1 MSRKRVAVL
10 VLGLLPLALVLGLE
24 WMRRRTTAQEP
35 ASLLLVTLD
44 TLRADRVGAWG
55 GPPGLTPVL
64 DALAARGLV
73 FEEALA
79 SVPLTL
85 PSHATLF
92 TGLEP
97 PRHGVHDNG
106 TYVLPADVETLATRL
121 KASGYETGAFV
132 GAYVLD
138 RRFGLARGFDHYDDR
153 IARNERGPSVLESER
168 RGGDVVDAAAAW
180 LRGRTGR
187 VFAWVH
193 LYDAHAPYDPPPPHR
208 EAHAGRPYD
217 GEVAYVDACVG
228 RLIDAMRAALPDRGE
243 PLVAVVADHGES
255 LGEHGELTHGFFVY
269 QSTLRIPF
277 LLAGPG
283 VPKGERRKGI
293 GAHGGPPPHAARA
306 PRARRC
312 RRASTASISS
322 RARRPREA
330 YAESL
335 YPATFGW
342 SSLRSFR
349 HRRSQADRRAAAGAL
364 RPRGRSARGARP
376 RRAATGG
383 GRAPAPGDPRLARA
397 GTAAFRRDARQRRRR
412 AAARARLRGVRRSR
426 RRRGRRGTAR
436 PEGPTRVYRAYEE
449 AVWAETRGD
458 VDAAVAGLERLVKQE
473 PQNGLFRRSLA
484 SALRRKGRLLEAVDA
499 LGLPGRGREDAVAWH
514 ERAIALAQ
522 AGRAKEAEE
531 SEREALSLN
540 PLLPEPHNHMGV
552 LLARQGRAATRSRTS
567 RPRPRS
573 TRTTRRPG
581 TTARTRCA
589 RSAAATTRA
598 RPTSAPRGSR
608 PAIPTRSTGSGRS
621 PSRTASPTRPRRSSA
636 ARSSS
641 HRRWETPASTSR
653 SPWRSRVDAP
663 TRSPRSTGSCAR
675 PTTASSPRKRPA
687 CVETLATIQLPEQVR
702 TVSTPIS

>member
-121 KASGYETGAFV
+121 KAAGYETGAFV

-228 RLIDAMRAALPDRGE
+228 RLIDAMRAAQPERGE
-243 PLVAVVADHGES
+243 PLVAVVGDHGES

-293 GAHGGPPPHAARA
+293 ARTADLLPTLLARLGLPLPSGLDGSDLLAGAPA
-306 PRARRC
+306 
-312 RRASTASISS
+312 
-322 RARRPREA
+322 REA
-330 YAESL
+330 YAESH

-342 SSLRSFR
+342 SPLRSFR
-349 HRRSQADRRAAAGAL
+349 IADLKLIDAPRPELFDLAADPREERDLAAQRPEAVERLRQAIRALRERGRPPSAATLDSAAEERLRALGYVASAAPVEDADAAG
-364 RPRGRSARGARP
+364 RP
-376 RRAATGG
+376 
-383 GRAPAPGDPRLARA
+383 DPKDRL
-397 GTAAFRRDARQRRRR
+397 G
-412 AAARARLRGVRRSR
+412 S
-426 RRRGRRGTAR
+426 
-436 PEGPTRVYRAYEE
+436 YRAYEE
-449 AVWAETRGD
+449 AVWAESRGD
-458 VDAAVAGLERLVKQE
+458 LDAAVAGLERLVKQE

-484 SALRRKGRLLEAVDA
+484 SALRRKGRLVEAVDA

-522 AGRAKEAEE
+522 AGRAKEAEA

-540 PLLPEPHNHMGV
+540 PLLPEPHNHMGT
-552 LLARQGRAATRSRTS
+552 LLARQGRPSDALAHFETAASLDPNNAEAWNNRANALRALGRRDDAREAYERAARLAPRDPDPLNGLGTLAVENGKPDEAATLFRRALELAPEMGDARLNLAVALAQSGRRADALTEID
-567 RPRPRS
+567 RLL
-573 TRTTRRPG
+573 RTTHDRELAAKASRLRRDLNDN
-581 TTARTRCA
+581 
-589 RSAAATTRA
+589 
-598 RPTSAPRGSR
+598 PTS
-608 PAIPTRSTGSGRS
+608 
-621 PSRTASPTRPRRSSA
+621 
-636 ARSSS
+636 
-641 HRRWETPASTSR
+641 
-653 SPWRSRVDAP
+653 
-663 TRSPRSTGSCAR
+663 
-675 PTTASSPRKRPA
+675 
-687 CVETLATIQLPEQVR
+687 
-702 TVSTPIS
+702 

>member
-1 MSRKRVAVL
+1 VSRKRVAVL

-121 KASGYETGAFV
+121 KAAGYETGAFV

-138 RRFGLARGFDHYDDR
+138 RRFGLVRGFDHYDDR
-153 IARNERGPSVLESER
+153 IARNERGPGVLESER

-228 RLIDAMRAALPDRGE
+228 RLIDAMRAAPPDRGE

-283 VPKGERRKGI
+283 VPAERRKGPARTADLLPTLLGRLGLVI
-293 GAHGGPPPHAARA
+293 PVGLDGSDLLAGAQ
-306 PRARRC
+306 
-312 RRASTASISS
+312 
-322 RARRPREA
+322 PREA
-330 YAESL
+330 YAETH
-335 YPATFGW
+335 YPVTFGW
-342 SSLRSFR
+342 SPLRSFR
-349 HRRSQADRRAAAGAL
+349 IGGFKLIDAPRPELFNLQVDPREEQDLATQRPEEVERLRLAIRALRERGRPPSAATLDSAAEERLRALGYVASAAPVEDADAAG
-364 RPRGRSARGARP
+364 RP
-376 RRAATGG
+376 
-383 GRAPAPGDPRLARA
+383 DPKDRL
-397 GTAAFRRDARQRRRR
+397 G
-412 AAARARLRGVRRSR
+412 S
-426 RRRGRRGTAR
+426 
-436 PEGPTRVYRAYEE
+436 YRAYEE
-449 AVWAETRGD
+449 AVWAESRGD
-458 VDAAVAGLERLVKQE
+458 HDAAVAGLERLVKQE
-473 PQNGLFRRSLA
+473 PQNSLFRRSLA
-484 SALRRKGRLLEAVDA
+484 SALRRKGRVLEAVDA

-514 ERAIALAQ
+514 ERSIALAQ

-552 LLARQGRAATRSRTS
+552 LLARQGRTAAALAHFETAASLDPNNAKAWNNRANALRDLGRRDEAREAYTRASTLAPRDPDPLNGLGTLAVASGKPDEAATLFRRALDLAPEMGDARLNLAVALAQLGRRTDALTEID
-567 RPRPRS
+567 RLL
-573 TRTTRRPG
+573 RTTNDRELAARASRLRRDLG
-581 TTARTRCA
+581 DN
-589 RSAAATTRA
+589 
-598 RPTSAPRGSR
+598 PTS
-608 PAIPTRSTGSGRS
+608 
-621 PSRTASPTRPRRSSA
+621 
-636 ARSSS
+636 
-641 HRRWETPASTSR
+641 
-653 SPWRSRVDAP
+653 
-663 TRSPRSTGSCAR
+663 
-675 PTTASSPRKRPA
+675 
-687 CVETLATIQLPEQVR
+687 
-702 TVSTPIS
+702 